1 MKKKSTQREVGEFI
15 LAFVAA
21 WIIYQGLA
29 LATGTPLPVVSIVS
43 DSMYHGPSSMGTMCG
58 QRLDSPQTMGEF
70 WQKCSGDY
78 LQYNITKEQF
88 RSFISPSGMSR
99 GDLLLV
105 VRDDNPKIGN
115 VLIYQR
121 AGSSFTIVHRL
132 VAIGSDYYIVKGDNN
147 KDADMPVPKNAVIG
161 RVVLAVPVL
170 GYPRLMLHM
179 VGI

>member
-1 MKKKSTQREVGEFI
+1 MTKKSTQREIGEFI

-21 WIIYQGLA
+21 WIIYQLLA
-29 LATGTPLPVVSIVS
+29 LVTGSALPVVSIVS
-43 DSMYHGPSSMGTMCG
+43 DSMYHGPNNNSYMCSIKVD
-58 QRLDSPQTMGEF
+58 RPHTLGEF
-70 WQKCSGDY
+70 WEKCSGDY
-78 LQYNITKEQF
+78 VQYNITKDQF
-88 RSFISPSGMSR
+88 RSFIAPSGMSR

-105 VRDDNPKIGN
+105 VRDDHPSIGS

-132 VAIGSDYYIVKGDNN
+132 VAVGDSYYIVKGDNN
-147 KDADMPVPKNAVIG
+147 KIADPHVPKNAIIG

-170 GYPRLMLHM
+170 GYPRLLLHM